1 VVGTSDDEP
10 PRNGGVPLEGESCS
24 MAEALRYAVILE
36 PDPLDG
42 GFNVHIPAF
51 PHAHTQGDDVE
62 DALRNARE
70 VIELEIEVMIERGET
85 LPEPDGDADIRIER
99 VAITPPAA

>member
-1 VVGTSDDEP
+1 
-10 PRNGGVPLEGESCS
+10 
-24 MAEALRYAVILE
+24 MADALRYAVIVK

-51 PHAHTQGDDVE
+51 PHAYTQGDDAE

-70 VIELEIEVMIERGET
+70 VIALEIEVMLERGET
-85 LPEPDGDADIRIER
+85 LPDSDGDAGIRIER
-99 VAITPPAA
+99 VTITTPVA

>member
-1 VVGTSDDEP
+1 MVDE
-10 PRNGGVPLEGESCS
+10 
-24 MAEALRYAVILE
+24 LRYAVILE

-70 VIELEIEVMIERGET
+70 IIALEIEVMLERGEA
-85 LPEPDGDADIRIER
+85 LPPSDGDADIRIER
-99 VAITPPAA
+99 VAVTPPAA